1 MDSRWKTKTI
11 VYKTIRNIFYSVIY
25 KLKNPHN
32 VDILTLDELESKEI
46 NNIIDLAIDLKKEL
60 KKGKE
65 KPLLQNKTLAMI
77 FEKPSTRTRVS
88 FETGMFQLGG
98 HALTLSPND
107 LQLSR
112 GESIADTARTL
123 SRYVNVVMARV
134 YDHKSLETF
143 ARNSSI
149 PVINGLSDSYH
160 PCQILADLMTIKEH
174 KKNLKKIK
182 IAWIGDGNNVCNSL
196 ILGCAKLKIQ
206 LSVAIPDG
214 YEPEFDV
221 IKIGKEAEILEVSDN
236 PETAVQDADVVMTD
250 TFVSI
255 HNTSSDRVKKFL
267 PKFQVNQ
274 ALMNK
279 AKKDAIFMHCLPA
292 KRDQEV
298 TSDVIDG
305 SQSVVWDE
313 AENRLHVQKAL
324 LVHLLGV

>member
-1 MDSRWKTKTI
+1 MTQK
-11 VYKTIRNIFYSVIY
+11 
-25 KLKNPHN
+25 PHN
-32 VDILTLDELESKEI
+32 VDVLTLDELESKEI
-46 NNIIDLAIDLKKEL
+46 NNIIDLAIDLKKQQR
-60 KKGKE
+60 KGKE

-88 FETGMFQLGG
+88 FETGIFQLGG
-98 HALTLSPND
+98 HALTLSAND

-112 GESIADTARTL
+112 GESIEDTAKTL
-123 SRYVNVVMARV
+123 SRYVNVIMARV
-134 YDHKSLETF
+134 YDHKSLETL
-143 ARNSSI
+143 AKNASI
-149 PVINGLSDSYH
+149 PVINGLSDSFH

-196 ILGCAKLKIQ
+196 ILGCAKLKIK
-206 LSVAIPDG
+206 LSVAVPDG
-214 YEPEFDV
+214 YEPDLEV
-221 IKIGKEAEILEVSDN
+221 AKIGKDAEILEVSDN
-236 PETAVQDADVVMTD
+236 PELAVKDADVIMTD

-255 HNTSSDRVKKFL
+255 HNANHDRIKKFL

-274 ALMNK
+274 SLMNK
-279 AKKDAIFMHCLPA
+279 SKKDAIFMHCLPA
-292 KRDQEV
+292 KREQEV

>member
-1 MDSRWKTKTI
+1 MTK
-11 VYKTIRNIFYSVIY
+11 K
-25 KLKNPHN
+25 PHN
-32 VDILTLDELESKEI
+32 VNLLTLDELESKEI
-46 NNIIDLAIDLKKEL
+46 NNIIDLAIDLKKQQ

-65 KPLLQNKTLAMI
+65 KPLLQNKTMAMI

-88 FETGMFQLGG
+88 FETGIFQLGG
-98 HALTLSPND
+98 YALTLSKDD

-112 GESIADTARTL
+112 GESIEDTAKTL
-123 SRYVNVVMARV
+123 SRYVNVIMARV
-134 YDHKSLETF
+134 YDHKSLESL
-143 ARNSSI
+143 ANNASI
-149 PVINGLSDSYH
+149 PVINGLSDSFH

-196 ILGCAKLKIQ
+196 ILGCAKLKIK
-206 LSVAIPDG
+206 LSVAVPDG
-214 YEPEFDV
+214 YEPDFEV
-221 IKIGKEAEILEVSDN
+221 VKIGKDAGILQVSDN
-236 PETAVQDADVVMTD
+236 PELAVKDADVIMTD

-255 HNTSSDRVKKFL
+255 HNTNPDRIKKFL

-274 ALMNK
+274 SLMNK
-279 AKKDAIFMHCLPA
+279 SKKDTIFMHCLPA
-292 KRDQEV
+292 KREQEV

>member
-1 MDSRWKTKTI
+1 MTHK
-11 VYKTIRNIFYSVIY
+11 
-25 KLKNPHN
+25 PHN
-32 VDILTLDELESKEI
+32 VDVLTLDELESKEI
-46 NNIIDLAIDLKKEL
+46 NNIIDLAIDLKKEQ
-60 KKGKE
+60 KKGKT
-65 KPLLQNKTLAMI
+65 KPLLENKTLAMI

-112 GESIADTARTL
+112 GESIGDTARTL
-123 SRYVNVVMARV
+123 SRYVNVIMARV

-149 PVINGLSDSYH
+149 PVINGLSDSFH

-196 ILGCAKLKIQ
+196 ILGCAKLKIK

-214 YEPEFDV
+214 YEPDFDV
-221 IKIGKEAEILEVSDN
+221 VKIGKDAEILEVSDN
-236 PETAVQDADVVMTD
+236 PELAVNDADVVMTD

-255 HNTSSDRVKKFL
+255 HNTNSDRVKKFL

-274 ALMNK
+274 SLMDK

-305 SQSVVWDE
+305 PQSVVWDE
-313 AENRLHVQKAL
+313 AENRLHVQKAF